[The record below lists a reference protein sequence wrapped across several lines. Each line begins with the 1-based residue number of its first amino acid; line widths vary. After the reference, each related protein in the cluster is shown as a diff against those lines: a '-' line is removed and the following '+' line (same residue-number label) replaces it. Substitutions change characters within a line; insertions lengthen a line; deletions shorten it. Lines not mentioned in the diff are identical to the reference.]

1 MKKQILLFIL
11 IVFSIYADAKTRTNT
26 DSLKIESLKNEISV
40 LKEEIT
46 EVKSRQQY
54 QGEQINGQTG
64 MLDTAFDGV
73 SAELSASSNFIGIFG
88 IIIAIFSIGLSIY
101 VARIEKNV
109 KAMKID
115 SELLL
120 QKNIQIKQDLE
131 TLSDKM
137 TKDTNGLY
145 KLIRNE
151 ESSQM
156 IDRLIS
162 VPEDIHNLF
171 SNLASRDL
179 EKEHFPKIKEA
190 FLQLTEDDNGYP
202 AYLKLL
208 FQHFSDLSFIDQDI
222 KPKFLKSLPANFS
235 KAFKNDVL
243 KSVTDFFNATLQ
255 VTISKSISEINEY
268 VAAFCESSFAEK
280 EEIYFTINNAMKNRE
295 NKFELYDSIS
305 KAPEFLIFRK
315 NFGKLILDYKFENL
329 TSKEAALIQDIN
341 YITTA

>member
-1 MKKQILLFIL
+1 MKKLILFFIL
-11 IVFSIYADAKTRTNT
+11 IMFSIYTNAKPKTSN
-26 DSLKIESLKNEISV
+26 DSLKIESLKNEISK
-40 LKEEIT
+40 LKEEII
-46 EVKSRQQY
+46 EINNRQQY

-109 KAMKID
+109 KAMKTD

-131 TLSDKM
+131 ALSDKI
-137 TKDTNGLY
+137 TKDTTGLY

-151 ESSQM
+151 ESNQM
-156 IDRLIS
+156 INRLIS

-190 FLQLTEDDNGYP
+190 FLQLNEKDNGYSV
-202 AYLKLL
+202 YLTLL
-208 FQHFSDLSFIDQDI
+208 FQHFSDLSFIDPEI
-222 KPKFLKSLPANFS
+222 KPKFLKSLPDSFS
-235 KAFKNDVL
+235 NAFKNDVL
-243 KSVTDFFNATLQ
+243 KSVSDFFNATLQ
-255 VTISKSISEINEY
+255 VTLTKSISEINEY
-268 VAAFCESSFAEK
+268 VAAFCKSSFAEK
-280 EEIYFTINNAMKNRE
+280 EDVYFTINNAMKNRE

-305 KAPEFLIFRK
+305 KAPDFLKFRK

-329 TSKEAALIQDIN
+329 TPKEAALIQDIN
-341 YITTA
+341 NITTV

>member
-1 MKKQILLFIL
+1 MKKLILFFIL
-11 IVFSIYADAKTRTNT
+11 IIISNYSDAKPKTSI
-26 DSLKIESLKNEISV
+26 DSLEKEVSN

-46 EVKSRQQY
+46 EIKSRQQY

-109 KAMKID
+109 KAMKTD

-131 TLSDKM
+131 ALGDKI
-137 TKDTNGLY
+137 TKDTTGLY

-151 ESSQM
+151 ESNQM

-162 VPEDIHNLF
+162 VPEDIDNLF

-190 FLQLTEDDNGYP
+190 FLQLDEKDDGYS
-202 AYLKLL
+202 AYLTLF
-208 FQHFSDLSFIDQDI
+208 FQHFSDLSFMDLDI
-222 KPKFLKSLPANFS
+222 KPKFLKSLPDNFS
-235 KAFKNDVL
+235 NAFKNDVL
-243 KSVTDFFNATLQ
+243 KSVSDFFNATLQ
-255 VTISKSISEINEY
+255 MTIAKSISEINQY
-268 VAAFCESSFAEK
+268 VAAFCKSQFAEK
-280 EEIYFTINNAMKNRE
+280 EDIYFTINNAMKNRE

-305 KAPEFLIFRK
+305 KAPDFQIFRR

-329 TSKEAALIQDIN
+329 TPKEAAIIQDIN
-341 YITTA
+341 NITTV